1 MHMYCIESLV
11 SYNPAICIAS
21 KLTLH
26 QALIKPDLLITCT
39 NMIAQMRWDDFAPV
53 PQTKVRLDSIPIR
66 HRADILLGLSAIME
80 NHSHLFRW
88 RRNSRQG
95 QILVPGECRRKR
107 RTWPPAYHR
116 LTIRLPS
123 FQTRDHLKVS
133 CLSTATSIVCV
144 RA

>member
-1 MHMYCIESLV
+1 
-11 SYNPAICIAS
+11 
-21 KLTLH
+21 
-26 QALIKPDLLITCT
+26 
-39 NMIAQMRWDDFAPV
+39 MIAQMRWDDFAPV

-66 HRADILLGLSAIME
+66 RRANTLLGLLIIME
-80 NHSHLFRW
+80 DYSHLLRW
-88 RRNSRQG
+88 CRDCRQG
-95 QILVPGECRRKR
+95 QIFIPGECRRKG

-123 FQTRDHLKVS
+123 LQTRDHLKVS